1 MTDRAQSTTVG
12 FVVIFGTVLVM
23 VGLVS
28 VSGFAALEDVRDEE
42 RVTNGVRSFEVLAA
56 NVDDVAGEG
65 VPSRTTTVKL
75 DGVSLS
81 VGEDVTFEVH
91 VPADGVRKT
100 VETRPL
106 VLDAKSGTRVVY
118 ANGAVIRAD
127 RDGQVMARPPRLL
140 VTADYARLHVV
151 RTRPVAATSV
161 GGQTTASV
169 RTTRNETTVAQT
181 GTAGDT
187 VYLNVTSPRH
197 EAWGRY
203 LDSRSQVSCTPA
215 AGDTVS
221 CVLTTDE
228 TTVAVTDVDVRLDD

>member
-42 RVTNGVRSFEVLAA
+42 RVTNGVRSFEVLAT
-56 NVDDVAGEG
+56 NVDDVAIEG

-81 VGEDVTFEVH
+81 VGPSVTFEVR
-91 VPADGVRKT
+91 VPADGFRKT

-118 ANGAVIRAD
+118 ANGAVLREDRA
-127 RDGQVMARPPRLL
+127 GQVMARPPRPL
-140 VTADYARLHVV
+140 VTADYARLHLV

-169 RTTRNETTVAQT
+169 RTTANGTTVAST
-181 GTAGDT
+181 GTAGET

-197 EAWGRY
+197 EAWGRS
-203 LDSRSQVSCTPA
+203 LDSHPQVSCAPV
-215 AGDTVS
+215 GGETVS

-228 TTVAVTDVDVRLDD
+228 TTVSVTDVDVRLGD

>member
-12 FVVIFGTVLVM
+12 YVVIFGTVLVM

-28 VSGFAALEDVRDEE
+28 VTGFAALEDVRDEE
-42 RVTNGVRSFEVLAA
+42 RVTNGVRSFEVLAT
-56 NVDDVAGEG
+56 NVDDVATDG

-75 DGVSLS
+75 DGVSVS
-81 VGEDVTFEVH
+81 VGPSVTFEVH
-91 VPADGVRKT
+91 VPSDGFRET
-100 VETRPL
+100 VDTRPL
-106 VLDAKSGTRVVY
+106 VLDAKSGTQVIY
-118 ANGAVIRAD
+118 ANGAVLRED
-127 RDGQVMARPPRLL
+127 RDGGVMARPPRLL

-161 GGQTTASV
+161 GGRTTASV
-169 RTTRNETTVAQT
+169 RTTRNETTAATT

-187 VYLNVTSPRH
+187 VYVNVTSPRH

-203 LDSRSQVSCTPA
+203 LDSQPQTSCTSV
-215 AGDTVS
+215 GGNTVS